1 MPGPVKGAMPQLE
14 DAMRFRLAR
23 QAALAGNIANAD
35 TPGYRRVDLEFK
47 SALADAA
54 AKLERTDPKHLGTGG
69 SGSNADYR
77 VTRGPRGSRPDGNG
91 VELDSELIALNR
103 NSGAFQDQAAVLS
116 RLLILRRIAVT
127 GEAR

>member
-1 MPGPVKGAMPQLE
+1 MPGPEIGAMPLLE

-23 QAALAGNIANAD
+23 QAALAGNVANVD
-35 TPGYRRVDLEFK
+35 TPGYRRVDLEFE
-47 SALADAA
+47 SALADASA
-54 AKLERTDPKHLGTGG
+54 RLDRTDPRHLGTGG
-69 SGSNADYR
+69 SGSSADYR
-77 VTRGPRGSRPDGNG
+77 IVRGPRGTRPDGNG

-116 RLLILRRIAVT
+116 RLLVLRRIAVT